1 MPKKESADNKTIK
14 PSSSSSSSSYTS
26 GDKAAAEKKWHIQA
40 LSNPLTQGMGDKQG
54 ARLIRLLYA
63 RAYKLPRV
71 WKALGLG
78 NFLDEKERKRCPGY
92 TAESMAAEDAAEA
105 AAAHGESRDVDRDH
119 WIPEFCKE
127 RALMM
132 AQVNCELPTTSLWEY
147 NIDCDNILYA
157 LTLFRLLIVIGVGE
171 TGTYFFHSLELRL
184 DFSAVLRHELGLAGA
199 LLLSNYTTHCP
210 SPPTGGGG

>member
-1 MPKKESADNKTIK
+1 MDSALDRYHHRQLYDNPCVAGHCNFEAK
-14 PSSSSSSSSYTS
+14 
-26 GDKAAAEKKWHIQA
+26 A

-63 RAYKLPRV
+63 RAYELPRV

-184 DFSAVLRHELGLAGA
+184 DFSAVLRHELGLAVA
-199 LLLSNYTTHCP
+199 LLLRNHTTHCP